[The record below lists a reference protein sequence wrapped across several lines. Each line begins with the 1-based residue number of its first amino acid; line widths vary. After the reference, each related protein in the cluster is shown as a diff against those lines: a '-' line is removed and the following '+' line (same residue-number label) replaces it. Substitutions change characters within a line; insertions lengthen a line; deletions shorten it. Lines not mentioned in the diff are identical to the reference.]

1 MKSRTRRSYKGKGG
15 DPNIITKNPIHLA
28 QRLRAERNSIDTQIA
43 EIQTKLAEVERAVA
57 ARPPPG
63 SPDNIPVLTSS
74 LIKTVEIYKAQ
85 LANLRARRPPGEGG
99 GHGARRF
106 RRSYKKRG

>member
-1 MKSRTRRSYKGKGG
+1 MRSRTRRQYKGKGG
-15 DPNIITKNPIHLA
+15 DPNIKTENPLLLA
-28 QRLRAERNSIDTQIA
+28 QRLRAERNSIDAQIA
-43 EIQTKLAEVERAVA
+43 EIQTKLAEVERALA

-63 SPDNIPVLTSS
+63 SPNNIPVLRSS

-99 GHGARRF
+99 RSRRF
-106 RRSYKKRG
+106 RRSYKKRS